1 MRESTHITDTC
12 PDCGAA
18 WEGGITCVDHFHQM
32 LFWEAEYPA
41 YGEQVHHLMVL
52 CYHLQHPGLYTPDG
66 LDHALSL
73 LADFVVRGLS
83 PDGVRLR
90 SRQLVDS
97 GNRDWK
103 VTGSEGCGRGSYD
116 PPVDWTMTAADVVA
130 GGPDAYC
137 DNVRRW
143 ADSMVEAL
151 RAGGHLPA

>member
-1 MRESTHITDTC
+1 MDITDAC

-18 WEGGITCVDHFHQM
+18 WEGGITCAEHFHQM
-32 LFWEAEYPA
+32 LFWEAEFPA

-52 CYHLQHPGLYTPDG
+52 CYHLQHPGLYTPEG
-66 LDHALSL
+66 LAHALGL

-83 PDGVRLR
+83 PDDVRR
-90 SRQLVDS
+90 RGRQQVDS
-97 GNRDWK
+97 GNRAWK
-103 VTGSEGCGRGSYD
+103 VTGSEGRGRGSYD

-130 GGPDAYC
+130 GGSDAYC

-151 RAGGHLPA
+151 RAGGYLLA